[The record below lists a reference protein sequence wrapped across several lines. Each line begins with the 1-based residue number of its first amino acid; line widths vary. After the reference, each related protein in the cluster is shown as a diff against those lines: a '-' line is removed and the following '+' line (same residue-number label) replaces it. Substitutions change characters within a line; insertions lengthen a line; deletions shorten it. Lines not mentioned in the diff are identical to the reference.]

1 MFPVRRVVCCLVL
14 WAGALA
20 SPVMAADNVAT
31 ARSALSLCRT
41 PDGGVAFLGRAQ
53 SGCELVAPPGTGN
66 PNPERWM
73 SWMGPTGRVLYLDR
87 QSIVH
92 DGAKLGLVLMRN
104 LPSAAGDDGVIR
116 TAHGEPIRSSLKRV
130 VFDCLS
136 STYAVFEQSLFGKR
150 YAAGKPLMTFRY
162 PGGKA
167 RPVTDNG
174 ALAQLASRFCAA
186 R

>member
-1 MFPVRRVVCCLVL
+1 MFPAYRILCCLVL
-14 WAGALA
+14 SAGGLA
-20 SPVMAADNVAT
+20 SPVMAADQVA
-31 ARSALSLCRT
+31 APQSASPLCRT
-41 PDGGVAFLGRAQ
+41 PDGSAAFRGRPQ
-53 SGCELVAPPGTGN
+53 PGCEPVAPAASGN

-73 SWMGPTGRVLYLDR
+73 SWVGPTGRVLYLDR
-87 QSIVH
+87 QSIVY
-92 DGAKLGLVLMRN
+92 DGSRLGLILMRN
-104 LPSAAGDDGVIR
+104 LPSAAGDDGVMR
-116 TAHGEPIRSSLKRV
+116 TAHGELIRSSLKRV

-167 RPVTDNG
+167 RPVTDNS
-174 ALAQLASRFCAA
+174 ALAQLASRFCAV